1 MGQVLKKARK
11 EGRIL
16 SKEFIKR
23 YPDYPEHM
31 NKLGKFVYLRTYSR
45 YLPEKGR
52 RENWRETCERS
63 VRYNVELLVKF
74 LKKKKM
80 KIDWDWVHQEA
91 EFLFD
96 NQFNLRQS
104 LSGRTMWVG
113 GADTG
118 VADKFPLA
126 NFNCS
131 FTNLEESED
140 LVELFYLLLVGT
152 GVGGK
157 VLKEIVAKF
166 PKMNTKIEIEHK
178 EYAPIPKGSRLE
190 DSQMVVN
197 SETGLAVITIGD
209 SKEGW
214 VHALRLFLEVLTRDI
229 YRGVKSIQ
237 FIYDNVRPQGEPLVT
252 FGGTASGP
260 QPLKEM
266 FQGFHNVLN
275 NAIDPYLEP
284 IETDEDGY
292 GQLRP
297 IHLVDMANLIGY
309 NVVVGGVRRTAE
321 IMLGSDDDWEFIF
334 AKYGINGLWGDDAF
348 EKHERIRQ
356 EMIKLD
362 IPVPKFFDDL
372 AVKYYYVYDLEDN
385 RAAARGELPWTDR
398 KKLAEFTSPEEATA
412 YALELG
418 YKPEIRGKDEEGN
431 EVIVQYAEYYPF
443 PCNEKRPLHH
453 RRMSNNSVAF
463 IHKPKREFLHLLFMI
478 MESLGEPGFIN
489 LRAAAIRRLKG
500 RGILKPTEEQ
510 IITEALDIGLN
521 PCAEILLSTKGVCNL
536 TTVNAV
542 AFVKYN
548 QYGVAYLDEEAFV
561 EAQKASAR
569 AGLRMTLVQLELEN
583 WDAVQQRDGLLGTS
597 LTGWKDAM
605 AMVDYTVEQEERLIK
620 ILGAAARDEAN
631 RVADLIGV
639 NRPLL
644 VTTVKPEG
652 TISQVFGGVSSG
664 LHMSH
669 SPYYIRRIRINAAD
683 PLAKAVLAHKGWVV
697 NPETGTP
704 GKTRAE
710 KMQNARTLVIDFPI
724 ASGATRTKDDV
735 LVDEQFDTY
744 FMFQDHYTE
753 HNSSNTIHVHDG
765 QWERAE
771 ERVWE
776 RFEDFVGVSFLRHDG
791 GSYELAPYEAISEER
806 YNKLATD
813 MQDFDSGILAMFET
827 PAESELGDD
836 ADCSTGACP
845 IR

>member
-23 YPDYPEHM
+23 YPDYPENM

-63 VRYNVELLVKF
+63 VRYNIELLVKF
-74 LKKKKM
+74 MKKQNM
-80 KIDWDWVHQEA
+80 KIDWEWIHEEA

-104 LSGRTMWVG
+104 LSGRTLWVG

-166 PKMNTKIEIEHK
+166 PKMNTKINVIHK
-178 EYAPIPKGSRLE
+178 EYIPIPKGQRT
-190 DSQMVVN
+190 DDTGMVVD
-197 SETGLAVITIGD
+197 SKTGHAFITIGD

-229 YRGVKSIQ
+229 YRGVHTIR
-237 FIYDNVRPQGEPLVT
+237 FNYDNVRPQGEPLVT

-260 QPLKEM
+260 EPLQEM

-284 IETDEDGY
+284 IATDEYGY
-292 GQLRP
+292 GHLRP

-334 AKYGINGLWGDDAF
+334 AKYGINGLWGDEAF

-356 EMIKLD
+356 EMIKLG

-372 AVKYYYVYDLEDN
+372 AVKYYYVYDVEDT
-385 RAAARGELPWTDR
+385 RAAGRGELPWNDR
-398 KKLAEFTSPEEATA
+398 KKIADFTSPEDAIKF
-412 YALELG
+412 ALEQG
-418 YKPEIRGKDEEGN
+418 YEPEEWGEDDKGN
-431 EVIVQYAEYYPF
+431 PIIVKYAEYFPF

-500 RGILKPTEEQ
+500 RGIFNPTEEQ
-510 IITEALDIGLN
+510 IIAEALEIGLN
-521 PCAEILLSTKGVCNL
+521 PCAEILLASKGVCNL

-542 AFVKYN
+542 AFVRYN
-548 QYGVAYLDEEAFV
+548 AYGVPYIDEEAFIA
-561 EAQKASAR
+561 AQKASAR
-569 AGLRMTLVQLELEN
+569 AGFRMTLVQLELEN
-583 WDAVQQRDGLLGTS
+583 WDEVQQRDRLLGTS

-605 AMVDYTVEQEERLIK
+605 ALVGYDVEQEDRLIE
-620 ILGAAARDEAN
+620 ILGKAARDEAN
-631 RVADLIGV
+631 RMADWMGV

-669 SPYYIRRIRINAAD
+669 SPFYIRRIRINAAD

-710 KMQNARTLVIDFPI
+710 KMANARTLVIDFPI

-735 LVDEQFDTY
+735 KVDEQFDTY
-744 FMFQDHYTE
+744 FSFQDRYTE

-791 GSYELAPYEAISEER
+791 GSYELAPYEAITEEQYDKLSE
-806 YNKLATD
+806 T
-813 MQDFDSGILAMFET
+813 MQDFDDSILQLFEK
-827 PAESELGDD
+827 AADSDLGDD